1 MKGLHIKLSF
11 FLILLTCV
19 MMVKNNKKAGGTK
32 WYLIKS
38 YKSLFIMFTPFQV
51 SLNYVHGYLS
61 ISVPEFPNIKHSV
74 PRYSQLFTWFLLLLC
89 YTMGFMDLWALINC
103 SKVRE
108 NVQYFR
114 GESFIKF
121 FLTELHQCQDIP
133 HRMKKNSE
141 KFNFKVWGIVQ
152 RILNSGF

>member
-1 MKGLHIKLSF
+1 M
-11 FLILLTCV
+11 T
-19 MMVKNNKKAGGTK
+19 VKNNKKAGGTK

-89 YTMGFMDLWALINC
+89 STMGFMDLWALINC

-121 FLTELHQCQDIP
+121 FWTELHQCQDIL
-133 HRMKKNSE
+133 HRMKKNSK
-141 KFNFKVWGIVQ
+141 KFNFKVLGIVHFRFWILELL
-152 RILNSGF
+152 RIAHE

>member
-1 MKGLHIKLSF
+1 
-11 FLILLTCV
+11 

-114 GESFIKF
+114 GESFILNF
-121 FLTELHQCQDIP
+121 FEQSCTNARIYKEW
-133 HRMKKNSE
+133 KKNSK
-141 KFNFKVWGIVQ
+141 KFNFKVLGIVHFRFWILELL
-152 RILNSGF
+152 RIAHE